1 MASKV
6 TNEDILRINELYYKH
21 KVYAEVA
28 RQTGFSAS
36 TVKKYVDKNWT
47 PVCAENIIRFDL
59 AQLPDFFEQ
68 VSEKFKGVEN
78 YGDLCILSDEEKEE
92 MKVLWGEIAV

>member
-1 MASKV
+1 MANKV
-6 TNEDILRINELYYKH
+6 TNEDILQINSLYFQYKT
-21 KVYAEVA
+21 YAEVA

-47 PVCAENIIRFDL
+47 PVCVENIIRFDL
-59 AQLPDFFEQ
+59 TQLPDFLEQ
-68 VSEKFKGVEN
+68 VSEKFKGIEN
-78 YGDLCILSDEEKEE
+78 YGSLCILSGEEKEE

>member
-68 VSEKFKGVEN
+68 VSEKFNGVEN

>member
-68 VSEKFKGVEN
+68 VSEK
-78 YGDLCILSDEEKEE
+78 L
-92 MKVLWGEIAV
+92 KVLKIMVTCAY

>member
-6 TNEDILRINELYYKH
+6 TNEDILRINELYYKY

-36 TVKKYVDKNWT
+36 TVKKYVIPGWQ
-47 PVCAENIIRFDL
+47 PVQVENIIHFDI
-59 AQLPDFFEQ
+59 AQLPDFTEAVKIFR
-68 VSEKFKGVEN
+68 GIDN
-78 YGDLCILSDEEKEE
+78 YGNLCVLTDYEKKEIKE
-92 MKVLWGEIAV
+92 LWKELAV